1 MLNQTNQTMKKVILL
16 FVAMTVSVFTFAQ
29 MNSGHQTNAPAPIMV
44 QSQIVP
50 ALNGTCNFLVLQDNL
65 PWGSSAITNIL
76 TANGETF
83 SVANSATFPGMDF
96 SPYDVIIVASDQVPA
111 FHTVFAANFGKFQAF
126 VQAGGSLEVHAA
138 TCGWNSPCG
147 YSVQLPG
154 GVFTVEEYDFY
165 NLVADPTNPIVTGVS
180 SPFYGNYAS
189 HGYFSNLVA
198 GTEIITTAQTSGRPT
213 TIQYHFGAGV
223 VTATC
228 CTYEFGYNNGQQ
240 AGTMLVNNLNYAC
253 NHAIAAIPTM
263 TEWGLII
270 LGLALLGFGTFYI
283 LRMKA

>member
-1 MLNQTNQTMKKVILL
+1 MKKAILL
-16 FVAMTVSVFTFAQ
+16 IVALTVSVFTFAQ
-29 MNSGHQTNAPAPIMV
+29 MNSGHQNNPPAPIMV
-44 QSQIVP
+44 QSQINP
-50 ALNGTCNFLVLQDNL
+50 ALNSNCVFLVLQDNL
-65 PWGSSAITNIL
+65 PWGTSALTDAL
-76 TANGETF
+76 TANGEVF
-83 SVANSATFPGMDF
+83 SVANSSTFPGMDF
-96 SPYDVIIVASDQVPA
+96 GAYDVIIVASDQVPG
-111 FHTVFAANFGKFQAF
+111 FHTVFAANFGKFQNF
-126 VQAGGSLEVHAA
+126 VTGGGSLEVHAA

-154 GVFTVEEYDFY
+154 GVSTVEQYDFY
-165 NLVADPTNPIVTGVS
+165 DLVADPSNPIVAGVP

-189 HGYFSNLVA
+189 HGYFTNLVP
-198 GTEIITTAQTSGRPT
+198 GTEIITTAQSNGNPT

-228 CTYEFGYNNGQQ
+228 CTYEWGYMTGQA
-240 AGTMLVNNLNYAC
+240 AGTMMVNNLNYAC